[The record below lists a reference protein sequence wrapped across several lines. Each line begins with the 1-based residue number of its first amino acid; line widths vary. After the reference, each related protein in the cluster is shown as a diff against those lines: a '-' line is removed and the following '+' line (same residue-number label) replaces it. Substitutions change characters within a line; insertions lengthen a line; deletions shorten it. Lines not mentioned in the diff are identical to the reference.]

1 MDKLIIQ
8 GGKVLRGEIWI
19 SGSKNAALPIL
30 SASLLSEGLVT
41 IANLPHLQDVTT
53 TIELLGALGVTV
65 SMDEKMRLEVDT
77 SSLNSLTAPY
87 DLVKTMRASI
97 LVLGPMLARYGE
109 ANVSFP
115 GGCAIGSRP
124 VDLHLRGLEAMGASI
139 EINEGYICAR
149 SDGRLKGAHVLMDMV
164 SVGATENLMMAAALA
179 EGTTIIENAAREP
192 EIVDLANCMNAWG
205 ADVQGAGSNT
215 ITINGVEKLTGGSF
229 KVMPDRIETG
239 TYLAA
244 AAATRG
250 RVRVRQTDP
259 SILEAVLLKLEETG
273 AVITQGEDW
282 IELDMQG
289 KRPLAVNIKTAPYP
303 AFPTDMQ
310 AQLTAVNAVA
320 EGTGIITETIFE
332 NRLMQVQE
340 LNRMGANISV
350 EGNTAVVTGVEKL
363 KGAPVMAS
371 DLRASAALVIAGMVA
386 EGETVVD
393 RIYHID
399 RGYECIDEKLQQLGC
414 KIKRVPG

>member
-8 GGKVLRGEIWI
+8 GGVVLRGEVWI

-30 SASLLSEGLVT
+30 SATLLSEGMVT

-65 SMDEKMRLEVDT
+65 SIDEKMRLEVDT
-77 SSLNSLTAPY
+77 STLNSLTAPY
-87 DLVKTMRASI
+87 ELVKTMRASI

-124 VDLHLRGLEAMGASI
+124 VDLHLRGLEAMGATI
-139 EINEGYICAR
+139 QVDDGYIRAR
-149 SDGRLKGAHVLMDMV
+149 CEGRLKGAHILMDMV

-179 EGTTIIENAAREP
+179 ESTTVIENAAREP

-215 ITINGVEKLTGGSF
+215 LTINGVEKLQGGYY

-244 AAATRG
+244 AAATG
-250 RVRVRQTDP
+250 GKVKCTQTDP
-259 SILEAVLLKLEETG
+259 SALEAVLLKLEETG
-273 AVITQGEDW
+273 ALISQGDDW

-289 KRPLAVNIKTAPYP
+289 KRPKAINLKTAPYP

-310 AQLTAVNAVA
+310 AQLTAVNTVA
-320 EGTGIITETIFE
+320 EGTGMITETIFE

-340 LNRMGANISV
+340 LNRMGASIIV
-350 EGNTAVVTGVEKL
+350 EGNTALVTGVERL
-363 KGAPVMAS
+363 KSAPVMAS

-399 RGYECIDEKLQQLGC
+399 RGYECIEEKLQQLGC
-414 KIKRVPG
+414 KIKRVPS

>member
-8 GGKVLRGEIWI
+8 GGAVLRGEVWI

-30 SASLLSEGLVT
+30 SASLLSEGPVT

-53 TIELLGALGVTV
+53 TIELLGALGITV
-65 SMDEKMRLEVDT
+65 SIDEKMRLAVDT
-77 SSLNSLTAPY
+77 STLNSLTAPY
-87 DLVKTMRASI
+87 ELVKTMRASI

-124 VDLHLRGLEAMGASI
+124 VDLHLRGLEAMGATI
-139 EINEGYICAR
+139 EIDQGYIRAR
-149 SDGRLKGAHVLMDMV
+149 SDGRLKGAHILMDMV
-164 SVGATENLMMAAALA
+164 SVGATENLMMAASLA
-179 EGTTIIENAAREP
+179 EGTTVIENAAREP

-215 ITINGVEKLTGGSF
+215 LTINGVEKLAGGYY

-244 AAATRG
+244 AAATG
-250 RVRVRQTDP
+250 GKVKVTQTDP
-259 SILEAVLLKLEETG
+259 STLEAVLLKLEETG

-289 KRPLAVNIKTAPYP
+289 KRPKAISLKTAPYP

-310 AQLTAVNAVA
+310 AQLTVVNAIA
-320 EGTGIITETIFE
+320 EGSGIITETIFE

-340 LNRMGANISV
+340 LNRMGANIVV
-350 EGNTAVVTGVEKL
+350 EGNTAVVNGVEKL
-363 KGAPVMAS
+363 KSAPVMAS

-386 EGETVVD
+386 EGETMVD

-399 RGYECIDEKLQQLGC
+399 RGYECIEEKLQLLGC

>member
-149 SDGRLKGAHVLMDMV
+149 SDGRLKGSHILMDMV

>member
-8 GGKVLRGEIWI
+8 GGVVLRGEVWI

-30 SASLLSEGLVT
+30 SAALLSEGTIT

-65 SMDEKMRLEVDT
+65 SIDEKMRLEVDT
-77 SSLNSLTAPY
+77 STLNSLTAPY
-87 DLVKTMRASI
+87 ELVKTMRASI

-124 VDLHLRGLEAMGASI
+124 VDLHLRGLEAMGATI
-139 EINEGYICAR
+139 QVDDGYIRAR
-149 SDGRLKGAHVLMDMV
+149 SNGRLKGAHILMDMV

-179 EGTTIIENAAREP
+179 EGTTVIENAAREP
-192 EIVDLANCMNAWG
+192 EIVDLANCMNTWG
-205 ADVQGAGSNT
+205 ADVQGAGSNRL
-215 ITINGVEKLTGGSF
+215 TINGVEKLQGGYYT
-229 KVMPDRIETG
+229 VMPDRIETG

-244 AAATRG
+244 AAATG
-250 RVRVRQTDP
+250 GKVKCTQTDP
-259 SILEAVLLKLEETG
+259 SALEAVLLKLEETG
-273 AVITQGEDW
+273 ALISQGDDW

-289 KRPLAVNIKTAPYP
+289 KRPKAINLKTAPYP

-310 AQLTAVNAVA
+310 AQLTAVNTVA
-320 EGTGIITETIFE
+320 EGTGMITETIFE

-340 LNRMGANISV
+340 LNRMGADIMV
-350 EGNTAVVTGVEKL
+350 EGNTAIVTGVEKL
-363 KGAPVMAS
+363 KSAPVMAS

-399 RGYECIDEKLQQLGC
+399 RGYECIEEKLQQLGC
-414 KIKRVPG
+414 KIKRVPS

>member
-8 GGKVLRGEIWI
+8 GAGPLRGEVLI

-30 SASLLSEGLVT
+30 SGSLLCDGLVT
-41 IANLPHLQDVTT
+41 ITNLPHLQDVTT
-53 TIELLGALGVTV
+53 TIELLGTLGV
-65 SMDEKMRLEVDT
+65 SLSINEKMSLEVDNST
-77 SSLNSLTAPY
+77 LNSTTAPY

-97 LVLGPMLARYGE
+97 LVLGPLLARYGE

-124 VDLHLRGLEAMGASI
+124 VDLHLRGFEAMGAKI
-139 EINEGYICAR
+139 EVDKGYIKATC
-149 SDGRLKGAHVLMDMV
+149 DGRLKGARILMDLV
-164 SVGATENLMMAAALA
+164 SVGATENLMMAAVLA
-179 EGTTIIENAAREP
+179 EGTTTIENAAREP
-192 EIVDLANCMNAWG
+192 EIVDLANCLNTWG
-205 ADVQGAGSNT
+205 AKILGAGTST
-215 ITINGVEKLTGGSF
+215 VIIEGVDKLSGGTF
-229 KVMPDRIETG
+229 RVMPDRIETG

-244 AAATRG
+244 AAATG
-250 RVRVRQTDP
+250 GKVKVKQTDP
-259 SILEAVLLKLEETG
+259 STLEAVLLKLEETG
-273 AVITQGEDW
+273 AIITVGDDW

-289 KRPLAVNIKTAPYP
+289 RRPKAVSLKTAPYP

-320 EGTGIITETIFE
+320 EGSGVITETIFE

-340 LNRMGANISV
+340 LNRMGAKIVV
-350 EGNTAVVTGVEKL
+350 EGNSAIVPGAEKL
-363 KGAPVMAS
+363 TGAQVMAS

-386 EGETVVD
+386 EGETIVD

-399 RGYECIDEKLQQLGC
+399 RGYERIEEKLRQLGA
-414 KIKRVPG
+414 KIRRVPN

>member
-8 GGKVLRGEIWI
+8 GGAVLRGEVWI

-53 TIELLGALGVTV
+53 TIELLGTLGVTL
-65 SMDEKMRLEVDT
+65 SIDEKMRLEVDT
-77 SSLNSLTAPY
+77 STLNSLTAPY

-97 LVLGPMLARYGE
+97 LVLGPMLSRYGE

-124 VDLHLRGLEAMGASI
+124 VDLHLRGLEAMGAT
-139 EINEGYICAR
+139 INIDEGYIKAR
-149 SDGRLKGAHVLMDMV
+149 SDGRLTGAHILMDVV

-205 ADVQGAGSNT
+205 ANVQGAGSTT
-215 ITINGVEKLTGGSF
+215 ITIHGVERMDGGYF
-229 KVMPDRIETG
+229 KVTPDRIETG

-244 AAATRG
+244 AAATG
-250 RVRVRQTDP
+250 GKVKTTQTDP
-259 SILEAVLLKLEETG
+259 SALGAVLLKLEETG
-273 AVITQGEDW
+273 AVITQGDDW

-289 KRPLAVNIKTAPYP
+289 RRPKAINLKTAPYP

-320 EGTGIITETIFE
+320 EGVGTITETIFE

-340 LNRMGANISV
+340 LNRMGASIAV
-350 EGNTAVVTGVEKL
+350 EGNTAIVTGVKKL

-371 DLRASAALVIAGMVA
+371 DLRASAALVIAGLVA
-386 EGETVVD
+386 EGETIVD

-399 RGYECIDEKLQQLGC
+399 RGYECIEEKLQQLGG

>member
-8 GGKVLRGEIWI
+8 GGQVLRGEIWI

-30 SASLLSEGLVT
+30 SAALLSEGLVT
-41 IANLPHLQDVTT
+41 IGNLPHLQDVTT

-65 SMDEKMRLEVDT
+65 SIDEKMRLEVDT

-124 VDLHLRGLEAMGASI
+124 VDLHLRGLEAMGATI
-139 EINEGYICAR
+139 EIDEGYIRAR
-149 SDGRLKGAHVLMDMV
+149 SEGRLKGAHILMDMV

-179 EGTTIIENAAREP
+179 EGTTLIENAAREP

-215 ITINGVEKLTGGSF
+215 ITIHGVEKLTGGF
-229 KVMPDRIETG
+229 FEVMPDRIETG

-244 AAATRG
+244 AAATG
-250 RVRVRQTDP
+250 GKIRVRQTDP
-259 SILEAVLLKLEETG
+259 STLEAVLLKLEETG
-273 AVITQGEDW
+273 AVITQGDDW

-289 KRPLAVNIKTAPYP
+289 KRPVAVNIKTAPYP

-320 EGTGIITETIFE
+320 DGMGMITETIFE

-350 EGNTAVVTGVEKL
+350 EGNTALVTGVDRL

-399 RGYECIDEKLQQLGC
+399 RGYECIEEKLQQLGC

>member
-8 GGKVLRGEIWI
+8 GGAVLRGEVWI

-53 TIELLGALGVTV
+53 TIELLGTLGITV
-65 SMDEKMRLEVDT
+65 SIDEKMRLEVDT
-77 SSLNSLTAPY
+77 STLNSLTAPY

-124 VDLHLRGLEAMGASI
+124 VDLHLRGLEAMGATI
-139 EINEGYICAR
+139 EIDEGYIKAR
-149 SDGRLKGAHVLMDMV
+149 SDGRLKGAHIFMDVV

-179 EGTTIIENAAREP
+179 EGTTVLENAAREP

-205 ADVQGAGSNT
+205 ADVQGAGTNT
-215 ITINGVEKLTGGSF
+215 MTINGVERMDGGYF

-244 AAATRG
+244 AAATGG
-250 RVRVRQTDP
+250 RVKTTKTDP
-259 SILEAVLLKLEETG
+259 SALGAVLLKLAETG
-273 AVITQGEDW
+273 AVITQGDDW

-289 KRPLAVNIKTAPYP
+289 KRPRAINLKTAPYP

-310 AQLTAVNAVA
+310 AQLTAVNAIA
-320 EGTGIITETIFE
+320 EGTGTITETIFE

-340 LNRMGANISV
+340 LNRMGASIVV
-350 EGNTAVVTGVEKL
+350 EGNTAIVTGVKTL

-371 DLRASAALVIAGMVA
+371 DLRASAALVIAGLVA

-399 RGYECIDEKLQQLGC
+399 RGYECIEEKLQQLGA

>member
-8 GGKVLRGEIWI
+8 GGAVLRGEVWI

-30 SASLLSEGLVT
+30 SAALLSEGLVT

-53 TIELLGALGVTV
+53 TIELLGALGITV
-65 SMDEKMRLEVDT
+65 SIDEKMRLAVDT
-77 SSLNSLTAPY
+77 STLNSLTAPY
-87 DLVKTMRASI
+87 ELVKTMRASI

-124 VDLHLRGLEAMGASI
+124 VDLHLRGLEAMGATI
-139 EINEGYICAR
+139 EIDQGYIRAR
-149 SDGRLKGAHVLMDMV
+149 SDGRLKGAHILMDMV
-164 SVGATENLMMAAALA
+164 SVGATENLMMAASLA
-179 EGTTIIENAAREP
+179 EGNTVIENAAREP

-215 ITINGVEKLTGGSF
+215 LTIKGVEKLTGGYF

-244 AAATRG
+244 AAATG
-250 RVRVRQTDP
+250 GKVKVTQTDP
-259 SILEAVLLKLEETG
+259 STLEAVLLKLEETG

-289 KRPLAVNIKTAPYP
+289 KRPKAINLKTAPYP

-310 AQLTAVNAVA
+310 AQLTVVNAIA
-320 EGTGIITETIFE
+320 EGSGIITETIFE

-340 LNRMGANISV
+340 LNRMGANIVV
-350 EGNTAVVTGVEKL
+350 EGNTAVVNGVEKL
-363 KGAPVMAS
+363 KSAPVMAS

-386 EGETVVD
+386 EGETLVD

-399 RGYECIDEKLQQLGC
+399 RGYECIEEKLQLLGC
-414 KIKRVPG
+414 KIRRVPG

>member
-8 GGKVLRGEIWI
+8 GGAVLRGEVWI

-30 SASLLSEGLVT
+30 SAALLSEGLVT

-53 TIELLGALGVTV
+53 TIELLGALGITV
-65 SMDEKMRLEVDT
+65 SIDEKMRLAVDT
-77 SSLNSLTAPY
+77 STLNSLTAPY
-87 DLVKTMRASI
+87 ELVKTMRASI

-124 VDLHLRGLEAMGASI
+124 VDLHLRGLEAMGATI
-139 EINEGYICAR
+139 EIDQGYIRAR
-149 SDGRLKGAHVLMDMV
+149 SDGRLKGAHILMDMV
-164 SVGATENLMMAAALA
+164 SVGATENLMMAASLA
-179 EGTTIIENAAREP
+179 EGNTVIENAAREP

-215 ITINGVEKLTGGSF
+215 LTIKGVEKLTGGYF

-244 AAATRG
+244 AAATG
-250 RVRVRQTDP
+250 GKVKVTQTDP
-259 SILEAVLLKLEETG
+259 STLEAVLLKLEETG

-289 KRPLAVNIKTAPYP
+289 KRPKAISLKTAPYP

-310 AQLTAVNAVA
+310 AQLTVVNAIA
-320 EGTGIITETIFE
+320 EGSGIITETIFE

-340 LNRMGANISV
+340 LNRMGANIVV
-350 EGNTAVVTGVEKL
+350 EGNTAVVNGVEKL
-363 KGAPVMAS
+363 KSAPVMAS

-386 EGETVVD
+386 EGETLVD

-399 RGYECIDEKLQQLGC
+399 RGYECIEEKLQLLGC
-414 KIKRVPG
+414 KIRRVPG

>member
-8 GGKVLRGEIWI
+8 GGAVLRGEVWI

-30 SASLLSEGLVT
+30 SATLLSEGMVT

-53 TIELLGALGVTV
+53 TIELLGTLGITV
-65 SMDEKMRLEVDT
+65 SIDEKMRLEVDT
-77 SSLNSLTAPY
+77 STLNSLTAPY

-124 VDLHLRGLEAMGASI
+124 VDLHLRGLEAMGATI
-139 EINEGYICAR
+139 DIDEGYIRAR
-149 SDGRLKGAHVLMDMV
+149 SNGRLKGARILMDVV

-179 EGTTIIENAAREP
+179 EGTTVIENAAREP

-215 ITINGVEKLTGGSF
+215 MTINGVERMNGGYF

-244 AAATRG
+244 AAATG
-250 RVRVRQTDP
+250 GKVKTTQTDP
-259 SILEAVLLKLEETG
+259 SALGAVLLKLEETG

-289 KRPLAVNIKTAPYP
+289 KRPKAINLKTAPYP

-320 EGTGIITETIFE
+320 EGTGTITETIFE

-340 LNRMGANISV
+340 LNRMGANIAV
-350 EGNTAVVTGVEKL
+350 EGNTAIVTGVEKL

-371 DLRASAALVIAGMVA
+371 DLRASAALVIAGLVA

-399 RGYECIDEKLQQLGC
+399 RGYECIEEKLQQLGG

>member
-8 GGKVLRGEIWI
+8 GGTVLRGEIRI

-41 IANLPHLQDVTT
+41 ISNLPHLQDVTT
-53 TIELLGALGVTV
+53 TIELLGALGITV
-65 SMDEKMRLEVDT
+65 SIDEKMRLEVDT
-77 SSLNSLTAPY
+77 STLNSLTAPY

-124 VDLHLRGLEAMGASI
+124 VDLHLRGLEAMGATI
-139 EINEGYICAR
+139 DIDEGYIRAR
-149 SDGRLKGAHVLMDMV
+149 IDGRLKGAHILMDIV

-179 EGTTIIENAAREP
+179 EGTTVIENAAREP
-192 EIVDLANCMNAWG
+192 EIVDLADCMNAWG

-215 ITINGVEKLTGGSF
+215 LTINGVEKLIGGSF
-229 KVMPDRIETG
+229 EVMPDRIETG

-244 AAATRG
+244 AAATG
-250 RVRVRQTDP
+250 GKVKVCQTDP
-259 SILEAVLLKLEETG
+259 STLEAVLLKLEETG
-273 AVITQGEDW
+273 ALITQGEDW

-289 KRPLAVNIKTAPYP
+289 RRPKAVNIKTAPYP

-340 LNRMGANISV
+340 LNRMGASISV
-350 EGNTAVVTGVEKL
+350 EGNTAVVTGVERL

-399 RGYECIDEKLQQLGC
+399 RGYECIEEKLQQLGC

>member
-8 GGKVLRGEIWI
+8 GGAVLRGEVWI

-30 SASLLSEGLVT
+30 SATLLSEGMVT

-53 TIELLGALGVTV
+53 TIELLGTLGITL
-65 SMDEKMRLEVDT
+65 SIDEKMRLEVDT
-77 SSLNSLTAPY
+77 STLNSLTAPY

-124 VDLHLRGLEAMGASI
+124 VDLHLRGLEAMGATI
-139 EINEGYICAR
+139 DIDEGYIKAR
-149 SDGRLKGAHVLMDMV
+149 SDGRLKGAHILMDVV

-215 ITINGVEKLTGGSF
+215 MTINGVERMNGGYF

-244 AAATRG
+244 AAATG
-250 RVRVRQTDP
+250 GKVKVTQTDP
-259 SILEAVLLKLEETG
+259 SALGAVLLKLEETG
-273 AVITQGEDW
+273 ATITQGRDW

-289 KRPLAVNIKTAPYP
+289 QRPKAINLKTAPYP

-320 EGTGIITETIFE
+320 EGMGTITETIFE

-340 LNRMGANISV
+340 LNRMGANIAV
-350 EGNTAVVTGVEKL
+350 EGNTAIVTGVEAL

-371 DLRASAALVIAGMVA
+371 DLRASAALVIAGLVA

-399 RGYECIDEKLQQLGC
+399 RGYECIEEKLQLLGG